1 MHQNS
6 HLLIQILV
14 IFGAAV
20 VMVPL
25 FKKLGLGSIIGYL
38 AGGLLIGPSVFNFVN
53 DTNAI
58 SYIGEFGVVF
68 LLFIIGIEMKP
79 ARLWTMRRL
88 ILGLGGAQII
98 TSAIFLGGAAWMM
111 GVTQEAAI
119 IIGLGL
125 ALSST
130 AMGLQLMT
138 DRNELNSV
146 AGRTGFAILLM
157 QDLAVPM
164 LLALVS
170 VLAGGEPLFLAI
182 SFLALLRGWAF
193 S

>member
-1 MHQNS
+1 MHENS
-6 HLLIQILV
+6 HLLVQLLV

-20 VMVPL
+20 VMVPVSKL
-25 FKKLGLGSIIGYL
+25 LGLGSIIGYL
-38 AGGLLIGPSVFNFVN
+38 AGGLIIGPSVLNIVN
-53 DTNAI
+53 DFTAI
-58 SYIGEFGVVF
+58 NYIGEFGVVF

-88 ILGLGGAQII
+88 ILGLGGAQILL
-98 TSAIFLGGAAWMM
+98 SALVLGAVAFWLGA
-111 GVTQEAAI
+111 GQEAAI

-130 AMGLQLMT
+130 AMGLQMMA
-138 DRNELNSV
+138 DRNELQTTP
-146 AGRTGFAILLM
+146 GRTGFAILLM

-170 VLAGGEPLFLAI
+170 VLAGSDRSLSGSVLYGVF
-182 SFLALLRGWAF
+182 
-193 S
+193 